1 MSKAHVQG
9 EPCKRCRGTL
19 RYIRNNTCVQ
29 CALAYARAEYGLF
42 GESHREVVA
51 AWHEENRASHNEM
64 MRAGQL
70 KRKFGLTVAEYEA
83 LAKSQG
89 NACAVCRE
97 PCPTGR
103 RLAVDHCHTTNR
115 IRGLLC
121 QGCNT
126 GIGKFRDSP
135 ERLIA
140 AARYL
145 QSK

>member
-1 MSKAHVQG
+1 
-9 EPCKRCRGTL
+9 
-19 RYIRNNTCVQ
+19 
-29 CALAYARAEYGLF
+29 
-42 GESHREVVA
+42 
-51 AWHEENRASHNEM
+51 

-70 KRKFGLTVAEYEA
+70 KRKFGLTVTEYGMLAE
-83 LAKSQG
+83 SQG

-97 PCPTGR
+97 VCPTGR
-103 RLAVDHCHTTNR
+103 RLAVDHCHTTGN

-145 QSK
+145 QEQTEHDKIL